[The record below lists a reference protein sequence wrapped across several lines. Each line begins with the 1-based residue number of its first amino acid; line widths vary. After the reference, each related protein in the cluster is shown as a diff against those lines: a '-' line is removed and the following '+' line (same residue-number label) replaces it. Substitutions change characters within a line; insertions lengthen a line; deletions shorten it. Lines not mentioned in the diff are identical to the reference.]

1 MLTLTRNDLVRM
13 LNRMDEDNADNVK
26 LDICIKNYDCELY
39 IDFDIYNHDRYIN
52 TILTL
57 DKYR

>member
-26 LDICIKNYDCELY
+26 LDICICYDCELY